1 MKTETSFENG
11 TLTLTRI
18 YDMPRETVFAA
29 WTEASQTKEWW
40 GCGDTTH
47 VSSDIEP
54 KVGGKYIHKMTI
66 KNVGVHPINGMLTAF
81 DPPAHLAYQ
90 MPGMAEGEQM
100 QVDVTF
106 TETAGAT
113 KVQLTQSVIPAGYDT
128 IIENGWTASFE
139 RLARYF
145 KGERRAA

>member
-11 TLTLTRI
+11 TLTMTRV
-18 YDMPRETVFAA
+18 YDMPRAAVFAA

-47 VSSDIEP
+47 VASEIEP
-54 KVGGKYIHKMTI
+54 QVGGKYIHAMTI
-66 KNVGVHPINGMLTAF
+66 KNVGVHPINGMLTVF
-81 DPPAHLAYQ
+81 EPPARLAYE
-90 MPGMAEGEQM
+90 MPGMSEGEQM
-100 QVDVTF
+100 LVDVTF
-106 TETAGAT
+106 TEADGGTR
-113 KVQLTQSVIPAGYDT
+113 VQLTQSLIPDGLGEVIT
-128 IIENGWTASFE
+128 NGWTASFE